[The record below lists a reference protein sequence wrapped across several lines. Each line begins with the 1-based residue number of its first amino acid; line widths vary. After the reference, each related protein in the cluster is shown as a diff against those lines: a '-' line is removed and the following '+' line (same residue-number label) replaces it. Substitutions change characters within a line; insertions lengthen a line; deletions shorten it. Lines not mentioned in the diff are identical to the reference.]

1 MQKTP
6 VRSDRGFELPNKL
19 RKDYFAAALT
29 FLARRDFLRAAAF
42 LWSTPLDAALSIVL
56 AALASRVVA
65 SSALPA
71 AADSAVLRMAVLTVD
86 FTEKFEARLSASVF
100 TLRMEDLI
108 CGKGFTS
115 LCTGYTGYGENFS
128 TMAGKLQGKS
138 GVLSR
143 IICESFPG
151 GANDRD
157 FAPAGARRALDQRH
171 KVNIIRKE

>member
-1 MQKTP
+1 M
-6 VRSDRGFELPNKL
+6 
-19 RKDYFAAALT
+19 
-29 FLARRDFLRAAAF
+29 
-42 LWSTPLDAALSIVL
+42 DAALSIVL

-65 SSALPA
+65 SSVLPA
-71 AADSAVLRMAVLTVD
+71 VMVSAVLRIAVFTDDL
-86 FTEKFEARLSASVF
+86 TEKFLARSSASVF
-100 TLRMEDLI
+100 TLRIEDLI

-138 GVLSR
+138 RADSR